1 MRPKRSRRKK
11 MITLILAL
19 LIGCGSDDKDTAGSD
34 TSVPVDTSA
43 PADTSDTSDTSAP
56 ADTSD
61 TSDTS
66 M

>member
-1 MRPKRSRRKK
+1 

-34 TSVPVDTSA
+34 TSAPVDTSA